1 MEKSIIEKEYYKKS
15 KVFLLLLAHD
25 IIQRGSIILER
36 SIITQTSIIGGEN
49 VLSINQVLWQLA
61 LYYTKEVLFFN

>member
-1 MEKSIIEKEYYKKS
+1 MVKSIIEKEYYKKS

-25 IIQRGSIILER
+25 IIFLLLLAHDIIPRGSIRSKR

-49 VLSINQVLWQLA
+49 VLSINQVL
-61 LYYTKEVLFFN
+61 

>member
-25 IIQRGSIILER
+25 IFLLLLAHDIIRRGSIRLKR
-36 SIITQTSIIGGEN
+36 SIIMQTSITGREN
-49 VLSINQVLWQLA
+49 VLSINQVL
-61 LYYTKEVLFFN
+61 

>member
-1 MEKSIIEKEYYKKS
+1 MEKSIIEKEYCKKS
-15 KVFLLLLAHD
+15 EVFLLLLAHD

-36 SIITQTSIIGGEN
+36 SIIMQTSIIGGEN
-49 VLSINQVLWQLA
+49 VVSINQVLWQLV

>member
-49 VLSINQVLWQLA
+49 VLSINQVL
-61 LYYTKEVLFFN
+61 

>member
-1 MEKSIIEKEYYKKS
+1 MEKEYYKKS
-15 KVFLLLLAHD
+15 KVFLLLLAHDIIFLLLLGHD

-49 VLSINQVLWQLA
+49 VLSINQVL
-61 LYYTKEVLFFN
+61 